1 MAFKRRTKVKP
12 DFNMASMTDLVFLLL
27 IFFMITS
34 TLVSPNAIKVAL
46 PQANSQVTTKT
57 SLNVTITKELRF
69 YVDGTETTQ
78 NDLEVALSNAI
89 NALTITD
96 VVVSVNCDK
105 AVPVEHLVNVM
116 RTCNNL
122 KAKVVLATQPE

>member
-57 SLNVTITKELRF
+57 SMNVSITSDLRF
-69 YVDGTETTQ
+69 YVEGSETPQ
-78 NDLEVALSNAI
+78 SQLEFAI
-89 NALTITD
+89 TSAIKTMNTPE

-116 RTCNNL
+116 RICNNL

>member
-34 TLVSPNAIKVAL
+34 TLVSPNAIKVSL
-46 PQANSQVTTKT
+46 PKANSQVTTKK
-57 SLNVTITKELRF
+57 SLNVSITSDLRF
-69 YVDGTETTQ
+69 YVEGTEAPQ
-78 NDLEVALSNAI
+78 PQFEVALT
-89 NALTITD
+89 NALKTLNTTD
-96 VVVSVNCDK
+96 AVVSVNCDK

-116 RTCNNL
+116 RICNNL

>member
-34 TLVSPNAIKVAL
+34 TLVSPNAIKVSL
-46 PQANSQVTTKT
+46 PQASSQVTTKT
-57 SLNVTITKELRF
+57 SLVVSITPELRF
-69 YVDGTETTQ
+69 YIDA
-78 NDLEVALSNAI
+78 LEVSREQLEQT
-89 NALTITD
+89 LTATLISKAGSET
-96 VVVSVNCDK
+96 VVSVNCDK
-105 AVPVEHLVNVM
+105 SVPVEYLVQVM
-116 RTCNNL
+116 RICNNQ

>member
-1 MAFKRRTKVKP
+1 
-12 DFNMASMTDLVFLLL
+12 MASMTDLVFLLL

-34 TLVSPNAIKVAL
+34 TLVSPNAIKVSL

-57 SLNVTITKELRF
+57 SLNVSITPDLRF
-69 YVDGTETTQ
+69 YVEGTETSTTT
-78 NDLEVALSNAI
+78 LEAMLSAAI
-89 NALTITD
+89 SKASNGSD

-116 RTCNNL
+116 RICNNN
-122 KAKVVLATQPE
+122 KAKVVLATQPEN

>member
-34 TLVSPNAIKVAL
+34 TLVSPNAIKVSL

-57 SLNVTITKELRF
+57 TMNISITSDLRF
-69 YVDGTETTQ
+69 YIEGTETQ
-78 NDLEVALSNAI
+78 QVQLEPAITSALL
-89 NALTITD
+89 ALNVPD
-96 VVVSVNCDK
+96 AVVSVNCDK
-105 AVPVEHLVNVM
+105 AVPVEYLVNVM
-116 RTCNNL
+116 RICNNL

>member
-34 TLVSPNAIKVAL
+34 TLVSPNAIKVSL

-57 SLNVTITKELRF
+57 TLTVSVTSDLHFFIN
-69 YVDGTETTQ
+69 GTEIAQ
-78 NDLEVALSNAI
+78 AQLETSLT
-89 NALTITD
+89 NALLALNATD
-96 VVVSVNCDK
+96 AVVAVNCDK
-105 AVPVEHLVNVM
+105 AVPVEYLVNVM
-116 RTCNNL
+116 RICNNQ

>member
-34 TLVSPNAIKVAL
+34 TLVSPNAIKVSL

-57 SLNVTITKELRF
+57 SLTVSVTSDLHFFIN
-69 YVDGTETTQ
+69 GTETTQ
-78 NDLEVALSNAI
+78 AQLESSLTSALVALNS
-89 NALTITD
+89 TD
-96 VVVSVNCDK
+96 AVVSVNCDK
-105 AVPVEHLVNVM
+105 AVPVEYLVNVM
-116 RTCNNL
+116 RICNNQ